1 MNSYKTK
8 NGVDVWV
15 TRTYDCEPNLGGFY
29 CQIYLDKDL
38 ERELDDFVIP
48 AEVVNDNKEE
58 EYILEF
64 ISNYWANATY
74 EMCPHCGNE
83 VVLYAEKKA
92 QICPN
97 CKSWIAPCSMCEDCK
112 SGCPIVQECQKLNGN
127 KIVSKELSREQWDL
141 LGKLVLNEMTKLRE
155 FGNERG
161 GMVKDLLTTEIGKLH
176 TLYNFLID

>member
-1 MNSYKTK
+1 MNSYKTQ

-15 TRTYDCEPNLGGFY
+15 TRTYDCEPNLGGSY

-38 ERELDDFVIP
+38 ERELDYFVIP

-64 ISNYWANATY
+64 ISNYWAEVTY
-74 EMCPHCGNE
+74 ECCPHCGNE
-83 VVLYAEKKA
+83 VVLLAEYKA

-97 CKSWIAPCSMCEDCK
+97 CERWIAPCSLCKDCK
-112 SGCPIVQECQKLNGN
+112 GICTIAQECKKLNGS
-127 KIVSKELSREQWDL
+127 KITPKELSREQWDL

-161 GMVKDLLTTEIGKLH
+161 GMVRDLLTTEIGKMQ

>member
-1 MNSYKTK
+1 MNKYQSK

-38 ERELDDFVIP
+38 ERELDNFVIP
-48 AEVVNDNKEE
+48 AEVVNDDKEE
-58 EYILEF
+58 EFILEF

-74 EMCPHCGNE
+74 EMCPHCGKE
-83 VVLYAEKKA
+83 IVLLAEHKA

-97 CKSWIAPCSMCEDCK
+97 CKSWIAPCSLCKDCK
-112 SGCPIVQECQKLNGN
+112 GICTIAQECKKLNGS
-127 KIVSKELSREQWDL
+127 KITPKELSREQWDL

-161 GMVKDLLTTEIGKLH
+161 GMVRDLLTTEIGKMH
-176 TLYNFLID
+176 TLYNYLIE

>member
-1 MNSYKTK
+1 MNRYKTK

-38 ERELDDFVIP
+38 ERELDYFVIP

-58 EYILEF
+58 EFILEF
-64 ISNYWANATY
+64 ISNYWAEVTY

-83 VVLYAEKKA
+83 VVLYAEKKE
-92 QICPN
+92 QICPD
-97 CKSWIAPCSMCEDCK
+97 CKMWIAPCSMCEGCK
-112 SGCPIVQECQKLNGN
+112 RNCHIEQECEKLNAQN
-127 KIVSKELSREQWDL
+127 IVSKELSRESWD
-141 LGKLVLNEMTKLRE
+141 VLADLTLAEMTRLRE
-155 FGNERG
+155 FSNGRG
-161 GMVKDLLTTEIGKLH
+161 DAVKKSLETEIGKLH

>member
-1 MNSYKTK
+1 MNSYKTQ

-15 TRTYDCEPNLGGFY
+15 SRTYDCEQNLGGLY

-38 ERELDDFVIP
+38 ERKLDDFVIP

-64 ISNYWANATY
+64 ICNYWAEVTY
-74 EMCPHCGNE
+74 EWCPHCEEE
-83 VVLYAEKKA
+83 VVLLAEQKA

-97 CKSWIAPCSMCEDCK
+97 CKSWIAPCSLCEDCK
-112 SGCPIVQECQKLNGN
+112 GVCTIAQECKKLNGS
-127 KIVSKELSREQWDL
+127 KITPKELSREQWDL

-161 GMVKDLLTTEIGKLH
+161 GMVRDLLTTEIGKLH

>member
-15 TRTYDCEPNLGGFY
+15 TRTYDCEPNLGSFY

-38 ERELDDFVIP
+38 ERDLDNFVIP

-58 EYILEF
+58 EFILEF
-64 ISNYWANATY
+64 ISNYFADVTY
-74 EMCPHCGNE
+74 EMCPHCGEE
-83 VVLYAEKKA
+83 VVLLAEHKA

-97 CKSWIAPCSMCEDCK
+97 CKRWIAPCSLCKDCK
-112 SGCPIVQECQKLNGN
+112 GNCTIEFVCQRLNRN
-127 KIVSKELSREQWDL
+127 ILTSRELTKESWDVL
-141 LGKLVLNEMTKLRE
+141 ANLVLSEMTRLRE

-161 GMVKDLLTTEIGKLH
+161 DAVKKALETEIGKLH
-176 TLYNFLID
+176 TLYNF